1 MIVADASAVIDFLTV
16 LPETD
21 AVAGL
26 LADRLTQG
34 QPVNAPHLLDVEVLH
49 VLRKM
54 AARKV
59 LSARRAERAVDDFL
73 ALRITR
79 HPATAM
85 ARRIWDLRDNLS
97 AYDAAYVSL
106 AEALDCPLI
115 TRDARI
121 AGSGFAQV
129 EVY

>member
-21 AVAGL
+21 AALGQL
-26 LADRLTQG
+26 SGRLASG

-54 AARKV
+54 ARRKV
-59 LSARRAERAVDDFL
+59 LSSRRAERAMDDFL
-73 ALRITR
+73 ALPITR
-79 HPATAM
+79 YPATAM